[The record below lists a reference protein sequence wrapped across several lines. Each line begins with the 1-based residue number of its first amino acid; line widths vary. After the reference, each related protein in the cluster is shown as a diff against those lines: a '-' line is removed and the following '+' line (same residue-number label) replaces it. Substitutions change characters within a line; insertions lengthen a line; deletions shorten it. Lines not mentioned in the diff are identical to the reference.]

1 MFWFFAFVVAAV
13 VIWWWLS
20 RNDSQTPNEFASKA
34 EDRLRQAQH
43 NLEQAAQKAR
53 ETLAHTAEV
62 AQEAAETARER
73 LEQTAQ
79 EAAEAV
85 LDTAQSEDAPETAPS
100 APETAPSAPETAQSE
115 DAPTIYDDFTRINGI
130 GEASQAILYA
140 AGITTYRQLAALSED
155 ELLAIIRAGGG
166 RKSPSMATW
175 AAQAQALLDNEA

>member
-1 MFWFFAFVVAAV
+1 MTAQETHKREGDGMFWFFAFVVAAV

-20 RNDSQTPNEFASKA
+20 RNDSKTPNEFASKA
-34 EDRLRQAQH
+34 EDRLRQAQR

-100 APETAPSAPETAQSE
+100 APTV
-115 DAPTIYDDFTRINGI
+115 YDDFTRINGI

>member
-85 LDTAQSEDAPETAPS
+85 LDTAQSEDAPTV
-100 APETAPSAPETAQSE
+100 
-115 DAPTIYDDFTRINGI
+115 YDDFTRINGI